1 MKSKKI
7 FRSLL
12 SAVLCAA
19 MCVSLFSSLGSAKA
33 FSRSLLLEQAQRMA
47 LATSSDITKKNNEII
62 LKQMKY
68 VEAVDGLKAKIKNL
82 RSFRWTPLLSFKF
95 PQQLDLVEE
104 FEASMKPL
112 TLQAEIDTLRHELS
126 DLRFSVLADVNKQY
140 TDLFVLQE
148 KISFT
153 EDKLAGAQQELA
165 QNEARLITGK
175 AAEAD
180 VEKMRSSVDALTTE
194 LSNLKSKFE
203 SGKGKLSDL
212 VGMDVSSGYIFRN
225 SLKSLSLPREQ
236 LDWVTQYTLD
246 HDHSYYVV
254 NTARGT
260 ALLNLNAYEDL
271 MRDQYGDKMNYIQS
285 YINMVKQGQDV
296 DYAAFQMSYK
306 AMIKAVDKPWS
317 FKIRILFFT
326 FTMEWFKGAI
336 SGSRYIEDEMY
347 AAYTACLEYASAEKE
362 RASTEKELRDNVAES
377 YDALV
382 TQYKAYEAAM
392 KLSETAGTSLEKI
405 LALNKI
411 GKADYDEVK
420 DARENYQ
427 DMQMEA
433 IDALAT
439 YNTLLY
445 DFDRLTCGAITL
457 YMKGEGISTS
467 SGGGGDSFAKL
478 DPINDPY
485 YYIYNSVADITFSIG
500 VSIPE
505 GFEPTI
511 DSFEIWVD
519 GTQVGERTP
528 TNEELTHLALD
539 YQESAEITIRL
550 YNGDDFVCECVV
562 DASVPRDVLPIEPAG
577 DAAAQEDLVLG
588 SYSVDTVPIGEL
600 STSTLTL
607 KLNPDVDAKTFTIS
621 YGDHGEVSTTGKL
634 KTSESLTYL
643 TLLIASL
650 DSVTLNLYDATGG
663 QTYTA
668 RFDTENQ
675 SIIKIPEAE

>member
-1 MKSKKI
+1 
-7 FRSLL
+7 
-12 SAVLCAA
+12 
-19 MCVSLFSSLGSAKA
+19 
-33 FSRSLLLEQAQRMA
+33 
-47 LATSSDITKKNNEII
+47 
-62 LKQMKY
+62 
-68 VEAVDGLKAKIKNL
+68 
-82 RSFRWTPLLSFKF
+82 
-95 PQQLDLVEE
+95 
-104 FEASMKPL
+104 
-112 TLQAEIDTLRHELS
+112 
-126 DLRFSVLADVNKQY
+126 
-140 TDLFVLQE
+140 
-148 KISFT
+148 
-153 EDKLAGAQQELA
+153 
-165 QNEARLITGK
+165 
-175 AAEAD
+175 
-180 VEKMRSSVDALTTE
+180 
-194 LSNLKSKFE
+194 
-203 SGKGKLSDL
+203 
-212 VGMDVSSGYIFRN
+212 
-225 SLKSLSLPREQ
+225 
-236 LDWVTQYTLD
+236 
-246 HDHSYYVV
+246 
-254 NTARGT
+254 
-260 ALLNLNAYEDL
+260 

-306 AMIKAVDKPWS
+306 AMIKVLISPGPLKSESFSSPSPWS
-317 FKIRILFFT
+317 VQGRHQRL
-326 FTMEWFKGAI
+326 
-336 SGSRYIEDEMY
+336 RYIEDEMY
-347 AAYTACLEYASAEKE
+347 AAYTPALNTPRRKRSAPHRK
-362 RASTEKELRDNVAES
+362 RSFGQVAES

-539 YQESAEITIRL
+539 YQESSEITIRL

-650 DSVTLNLYDATGG
+650 DSVTLNLNDASGG
-663 QTYTA
+663 LTYTA